1 VCCSHP
7 SRHCHCCWRSR
18 TKHHCVR
25 TWRTAYRGYL
35 PLSQCVYDGQELQL
49 HVHVHARACCGRGPP
64 ANHKWWQQRH
74 ALAAARLQ
82 EGAAAGAAS
91 LLAHIFQP

>member
-1 VCCSHP
+1 MCCSHP
-7 SRHCHCCWRSR
+7 SCLPTSLSLLLALAHKASLCPYLAHSIQGLFAIVAV
-18 TKHHCVR
+18 CVR
-25 TWRTAYRGYL
+25 RTGTAVA
-35 PLSQCVYDGQELQL
+35 C
-49 HVHVHARACCGRGPP
+49 ARACCGRGPP
-64 ANHKWWQQRH
+64 ANHRWWQQRH